1 MGAERMSLTDNQRTA
16 LQMLAASPRSYSLST
31 VMARGFAFE
40 MLQDLV
46 RAGLATAHRDAVGA
60 SKTKVAHLRIT
71 PAGRNAIAR

>member
-1 MGAERMSLTDNQRTA
+1 MSLTNNQRAA
-16 LQMLAASPRSYSLST
+16 LQMLAQSPRGYSLST

-60 SKTKVAHLRIT
+60 GKTKVAHLRIT
-71 PAGRNAIAR
+71 AAGRSVIAQ